1 MKTAFLDIGL
11 LLSYVALITLIVAGI
26 VFFVL
31 GF

>member
-1 MKTAFLDIGL
+1 MKNVFLDISL
-11 LLSYVALITLIVAGI
+11 LLSYVALFTLIVAGI

>member
-1 MKTAFLDIGL
+1 MKNVFLDISL

-31 GF
+31 GL

>member
-1 MKTAFLDIGL
+1 MKTVCLDISL
-11 LLSYVALITLIVAGI
+11 LLSYVALITFIIAGI

>member
-1 MKTAFLDIGL
+1 MKNVFLDISL

-26 VFFVL
+26 TFFVL

>member
-1 MKTAFLDIGL
+1 MKTVFLDIGL

>member
-1 MKTAFLDIGL
+1 MKNVFLDISL

>member
-11 LLSYVALITLIVAGI
+11 LLSYVDLITLIVAGI